1 MKDALSAERRAAY
14 GEALDLLAKKLVED
28 ERTLGVEFPYVT
40 APDGS
45 WRTMPASRSAGYA
58 GDAWSHGNWF
68 CGFWVGLHLAAHFWT
83 GEQRYLDFAK
93 ERMVLVAPR
102 AADPNTHDIGFIFWG
117 SAIPLFH
124 VTGDP
129 HYASLALSA
138 ADRLRARLITT
149 PKGAFISSW
158 GPLADLRGRKSS
170 AIDTMANLPLLYWA
184 ADHTDDGSFRL
195 AAEAHALMTRAAFVR
210 ADLSTYHAVEYDLAS
225 GERTRGFTFQG
236 AFDESCWP
244 RGQAWA
250 IYGFAATAR
259 ATGKPNIWSSPSGS
273 PTTTSPVSTTAS
285 CPTGTSTT
293 RRSRTHRATLPRARS
308 SRPRS
313 WTSQPSTPMRP
324 RPHAGRSRPAVCW
337 IRSAK
342 TTSRASPATAGC

>member
-1 MKDALSAERRAAY
+1 
-14 GEALDLLAKKLVED
+14 
-28 ERTLGVEFPYVT
+28 
-40 APDGS
+40 
-45 WRTMPASRSAGYA
+45 MPASRSAGYA

-68 CGFWVGLHLAAHFWT
+68 CGFWVGLHLAAHLWT

-93 ERMVLVAPR
+93 ERHGAGGAARGRSRTRTTSASSSGAAPSRCSTSR
-102 AADPNTHDIGFIFWG
+102 AIRTTPRWRFR
-117 SAIPLFH
+117 
-124 VTGDP
+124 
-129 HYASLALSA
+129 A

-149 PKGAFISSW
+149 QKGAYISSW

-184 ADHTDDGSFRL
+184 ADHADDGSFRL

-250 IYGFAATAR
+250 IYGFVGDRTR
-259 ATGKPNIWSSPSGS
+259 DRQDRNIWSSRSGS

-285 CPTGTSTT
+285 CRTGTSTT

-313 WTSQPSTPMRP
+313 WTSQPSTPMRA
-324 RPHAGRSRPAVCW
+324 RPHAGPSRPAACRALQKLPRARARPPAAEGGLLLQAARRRHGQRRAVRRFLFR
-337 IRSAK
+337 RSA
-342 TTSRASPATAGC
+342 RQAPARPLPA